1 MTNILEQE
9 FHHYRN
15 LLALEQELRLSDAFA
30 ELDDDISLQLIVRVI
45 NINPDKHHEI
55 LMKCQVLREYR
66 LFIET
71 TRKYSHDENQLK
83 MAVEECIKECILT
96 DYLSRKSSE
105 VVNMLMAEYDYETDM
120 EVKMEE
126 AAKAAN
132 EKAQRA
138 EKAAKEANDKAAKAS
153 KNLAIVVEN
162 TAKNFRISLEE
173 ACRRLE
179 ISYDDYLEIIRDST
193 DTAE

>member
-55 LMKCQVLREYR
+55 LTKCQVLREYG

-83 MAVEECIKECILT
+83 MAVEECIKEGILT

-126 AAKAAN
+126 
-132 EKAQRA
+132 
-138 EKAAKEANDKAAKAS
+138 AAKAS